1 MPDAFSK
8 MEILLG
14 DTDAEKLSRAKIA
27 VFGLGGIGS
36 YAAEALARCGVASLT
51 LIDNECV
58 SVSDINRQLYALR
71 STVGKTNVQIAK
83 ARIKDIDEGILVH
96 TYETFYNEETCR
108 MFDLSQY
115 DYIVDA
121 MNELDSKLLLIERAK
136 DCGTPM
142 ISCMDIEDRL
152 DFSRLEIADIAKI
165 KASPVIREI
174 CVRLRKKGIRKV
186 KVLYSKEKPLHD
198 LQENSSGSI
207 SFVTGIAGM
216 MLAGAAVRELVQ
228 ETGKEKI
235 LVRKR
240 KKRNKK

>member
-8 MEILLG
+8 MELLLG

-51 LIDNECV
+51 LVDNECV
-58 SVSDINRQLYALR
+58 SVSSINRQIYALR

-83 ARIKDIDEGILVH
+83 SRIKDIDEGILVH
-96 TYETFYNEETCR
+96 TYETFYNEETSG

-121 MNELDSKLLLIERAK
+121 MDTVEAKLLLIEKAK
-136 DCGTPM
+136 ACGTPM
-142 ISCMDIEDRL
+142 ISCMDIDDRL
-152 DFSRLEIADIAKI
+152 DFSRLEIADIGRI
-165 KASPVIREI
+165 KVSPVIREI
-174 CVRLRKKGIRKV
+174 CSRLRKKGIRKV
-186 KVLYSKEKPLHD
+186 KVLYSKEKPLHEEQQGAVD
-198 LQENSSGSI
+198 GSI

-216 MLAGAAVRELVQ
+216 MLAGAAVRELLG
-228 ETGKEKI
+228 ETGKEKMS
-235 LVRKR
+235 V
-240 KKRNKK
+240 KKRRHHKK